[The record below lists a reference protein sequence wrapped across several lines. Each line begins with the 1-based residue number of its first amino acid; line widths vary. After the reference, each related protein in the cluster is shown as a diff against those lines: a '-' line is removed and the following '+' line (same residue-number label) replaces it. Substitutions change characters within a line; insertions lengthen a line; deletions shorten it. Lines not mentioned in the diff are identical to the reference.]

1 VQRKSDPKQQN
12 LHLNRGDAFAR
23 LERPADAER
32 EFRAEIANF
41 PTDPRA
47 YSSLIILLVTTRRSS
62 EATKLVFDA
71 IRASPEPH
79 TYVVMAET
87 LKAIGD
93 DRGAMFWTQQ
103 GLQKFP
109 NDDEL
114 RRLPKRLAEAT
125 RLLQTRAN

>member
-1 VQRKSDPKQQN
+1 
-12 LHLNRGDAFAR
+12 GDAFAR

-32 EFRAEIANF
+32 EFRAEIADF

-71 IRASPEPH
+71 VRASPEPH

-87 LKAIGD
+87 MKAIGD
-93 DRGAMFWTQQ
+93 DRGGQFWAYQ

-125 RLLQTRAN
+125 RLLQTRVN